1 MRTNREPP
9 RRRILPM
16 QRLQRKERAARLV
29 LRRLCRVRLVFS
41 VALDRDPVLARL
53 DPEVR
58 VAVGL
63 VPGVLDM
70 ADPGRLGRRV

>member
-1 MRTNREPP
+1 MW
-9 RRRILPM
+9 RRDLRMQQQRQTQLMLPVELH
-16 QRLQRKERAARLV
+16 Q
-29 LRRLCRVRLVFS
+29 LCRVRHVFS

-63 VPGVLDM
+63 VLGVLDM
-70 ADPGRLGRRV
+70 ADPGHLGRRV